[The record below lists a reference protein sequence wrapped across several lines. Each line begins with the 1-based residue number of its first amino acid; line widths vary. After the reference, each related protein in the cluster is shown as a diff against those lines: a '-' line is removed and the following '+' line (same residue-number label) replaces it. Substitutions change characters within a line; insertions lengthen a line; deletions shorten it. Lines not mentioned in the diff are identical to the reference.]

1 LLLCAVLGLAA
12 WRLWEAGRV
21 EVLAAARAVAAGQT
35 IETEDLRVVE
45 VAVDAGVATV
55 SAADRDDV
63 VGHTAAT
70 PLLAGQLLAP
80 DAIGTAPVIDSGH
93 ATVGVVLEA
102 GRYPPGLEVGGR
114 FLAVPLPADAA
125 TSVTGDA
132 VEVEVLALRE
142 PSTGQS
148 AWSASL
154 LVPRSEAERLT
165 VLAAQNRLGLVGLGG
180 AE

>member
-1 LLLCAVLGLAA
+1 LGLAA

-21 EVLAAARAVAAGQT
+21 EVLAAAGTIAAGQT

-55 SAADRDDV
+55 AAADRDDV
-63 VGHTAAT
+63 VGRPAAT
-70 PLLAGQLLAP
+70 AMVPGQLLAP
-80 DAIGTAPVIDSGH
+80 DAIGAAPVIDSGH

-114 FLAVPLPADAA
+114 FLAVPLPADASSSG
-125 TSVTGDA
+125 TDDA
-132 VEVEVLALRE
+132 VEVQVLELRE
-142 PSTGQS
+142 PSAGQS

-165 VLAAQNRLGLVGLGG
+165 VLAAQNRLALVGLGG
-180 AE
+180 SQ